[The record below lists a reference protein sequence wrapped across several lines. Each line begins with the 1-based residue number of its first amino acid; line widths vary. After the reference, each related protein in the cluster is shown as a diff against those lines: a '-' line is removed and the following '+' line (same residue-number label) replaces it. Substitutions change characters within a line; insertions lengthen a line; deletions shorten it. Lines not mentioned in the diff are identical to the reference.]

1 MGSDNLIFLEI
12 LEWFDK
18 TGKEMVHRLPQKG
31 SGEIKFGAQLIVRES
46 QAAVFFYK
54 GKVVGV
60 FGPGRHT
67 LKTLNIPVLT
77 KIASLPWG
85 MESPLRAE
93 VYFINLK
100 TFTDLKWGTRDPVA
114 FKDNELGLIRL
125 RAFGV
130 FNLQVVQPALFINR
144 LVGTQGKYTT
154 EEVEEYLNRVIVSRF
169 NDHMGEKIDSILE
182 LPSKYDELS
191 QGLVERVQDD
201 FSHFGIQLT
210 HLYINSITPPPEVQ
224 QAIDDRSRMG
234 VFQDMDKLMQMK
246 AAMAM
251 EKASEAEGGAGM
263 GMGAGMG
270 IMMPAM
276 FAQYFSGAQKKADS
290 GQNGGTAECPECHS
304 AVPTEA
310 KFCHQ
315 CGHQLVI
322 FDQCAHCGKNL
333 APNAKFCSRCGKSAE
348 TAEETFY
355 CQNCGAENLTGA
367 KFCNECGESI

>member
-1 MGSDNLIFLEI
+1 
-12 LEWFDK
+12 
-18 TGKEMVHRLPQKG
+18 
-31 SGEIKFGAQLIVRES
+31 
-46 QAAVFFYK
+46 
-54 GKVVGV
+54 
-60 FGPGRHT
+60 
-67 LKTLNIPVLT
+67 
-77 KIASLPWG
+77 
-85 MESPLRAE
+85 
-93 VYFINLK
+93 
-100 TFTDLKWGTRDPVA
+100 
-114 FKDNELGLIRL
+114 
-125 RAFGV
+125 
-130 FNLQVVQPALFINR
+130 
-144 LVGTQGKYTT
+144 
-154 EEVEEYLNRVIVSRF
+154 
-169 NDHMGEKIDSILE
+169 MGEKIDSILE

-276 FAQYFSGAQKKADS
+276 FAQYFSGAQKKDGH
-290 GQNGGTAECPECHS
+290 GQNGDTAECPECHS
-304 AVPTEA
+304 IVPTEA

-315 CGHQLVI
+315 CGHQQVI

-348 TAEETFY
+348 TAEGTFY

-367 KFCNECGESI
+367 KFCNECGESL